1 MNTLTETDAETV
13 RQLYRAGLSQAAIGA
28 ELGVSQMAVS
38 RFMRRQGMLT
48 RPPGPSP
55 DYNRIG
61 YMRRMAEA
69 GMTQRAMAAIL
80 GISQSSVRD
89 AMARYGIR
97 RARRAGAAPDA
108 SPSASTTPHN
118 TRHSETEPDLHPSQ
132 VQS

>member
-13 RQLYRAGLSQAAIGA
+13 RQLYRTGLSQAAIGA

-55 DYNRIG
+55 DYPRIG
-61 YMRRMAEA
+61 YMRRMADA

-97 RARRAGAAPDA
+97 RVKRAGAAPDA
-108 SPSASTTPHN
+108 SPSASTTNPH
-118 TRHSETEPDLHPSQ
+118 TRHSETEHDLQSSQ